1 MYNST
6 INLSDTLHKADTLIK
21 LFQYL
26 AAMTSQNGTIYT
38 LHTHSHV
45 CTHMHTHTCT
55 HTHAQSAQIAMGRQP
70 PRCPLAVLYCNLQG
84 KHYS

>member
-26 AAMTSQNGTIYT
+26 AAMTSQNGTSYT
-38 LHTHSHV
+38 LHTHSHM
-45 CTHMHTHTCT
+45 CTQMHTHTRT
-55 HTHAQSAQIAMGRQP
+55 ESAQIAMGRQP

>member
-26 AAMTSQNGTIYT
+26 AAMTSQNGTSYT
-38 LHTHSHV
+38 LHTHSH
-45 CTHMHTHTCT
+45 MHTHTCT
-55 HTHAQSAQIAMGRQP
+55 VRSNCHGEAASKMPTG
-70 PRCPLAVLYCNLQG
+70 CTLLQFAG
-84 KHYS
+84 